1 MSPRSPEQVV
11 ADALAAFDRG
21 DRRAAWDSLK
31 VHARREPERT
41 EYRRA
46 LVETY
51 RAAGHPDQAA
61 RWGASVPG
69 VATDRERVLLA
80 RIARRA
86 SSERALRA
94 HLALPSVPP
103 ELIGLLP
110 TARDQ
115 RRRATERWADE
126 LVPAIAIVGLMSG
139 VGLAVGIVVTLV
151 QAFIGG
157 RAQEF
162 AQFTA
167 WFGLGAVAGVGTLAL
182 AACALRRRWVATTLL
197 ALVVAAAV
205 LTLAQSDPTS
215 MTPFG

>member
-1 MSPRSPEQVV
+1 MPPRNPEQVV
-11 ADALAAFDRG
+11 ADALAAFERG
-21 DRRAAWDSLK
+21 DRRAAWDSLRT
-31 VHARREPERT
+31 HARREPGRT
-41 EYRRA
+41 EYRLA

-69 VATDRERVLLA
+69 VATDHERVLLA

-86 SSERALRA
+86 SDERALRTS
-94 HLALPSVPP
+94 LALPSVPP
-103 ELIGLLP
+103 ELIALLP
-110 TARDQ
+110 TARDR
-115 RRRATERWADE
+115 RRRATERWAGE
-126 LVPAIAIVGLMSG
+126 LVPAIGVLGLMSG

-157 RAQEF
+157 RAQQF

-182 AACALRRRWVATTLL
+182 AACALRRRWVATTVL
-197 ALVVAAAV
+197 AVVIVAAV